1 MLIMAMVGRVSVD
14 PERIRSTITQ
24 ERDDRG
30 WTKKQLAQRSDLDP
44 ATVSR
49 LESGEQSAQLP
60 LLEKL
65 AAGFGMPFEEL
76 LVRCGVV
83 RPDYFLDPRVA
94 LLGDESISDPE
105 DRKALVR
112 LYDKITRG
120 R

>member
-1 MLIMAMVGRVSVD
+1 MLITARVGRVPVD
-14 PERIRSTITQ
+14 PARIRSTITH
-24 ERDDRG
+24 EREARG
-30 WTKKQLAQRSDLDP
+30 WKKKELAQRSELDP

-49 LESGEQSAQLP
+49 VESGEQSAQLP
-60 LLEKL
+60 VLEKL

-83 RPDYFLDPRVA
+83 RADYFIDPRVG
-94 LLGDESISDPE
+94 LLGDESITDPE

>member
-1 MLIMAMVGRVSVD
+1 MLITARVDRVPVD

-24 ERDDRG
+24 EREDRG
-30 WTKKQLAQRSDLDP
+30 WTKKDLAVRSELDP

-49 LESGEQSAQLP
+49 LESGEQTAQLG

-65 AAGFGMPFEEL
+65 AAGFDMPFEEL

-83 RPDYFLDPRVA
+83 RPDYFIDPRMA
-94 LLGDESISDPE
+94 LLGDESITDTE

-112 LYDKITRG
+112 LYDKLTSG
-120 R
+120 